1 MEEKPYLSSFC
12 LSNLLYLVF
21 YCLDYLHGKLSKLEK
36 STYPVYLMLKS
47 FFLASQ
53 KYFKGFIWGPQA
65 HFYFSMN
72 LLKKM

>member
-21 YCLDYLHGKLSKLEK
+21 YCLDYLHVKLSKLEK

-53 KYFKGFIWGPQA
+53 KYFKGFVGVPKPV
-65 HFYFSMN
+65 FTLS
-72 LLKKM
+72 